1 MKENVGQPNVD
12 FLKEILT
19 VQRVDEVL
27 ASAVE
32 RLVGQPAYDIAATV
46 RDDFSTVRGDPK
58 VSLFSTGICLRLFS
72 NRPQSSP
79 GQHEPKCLGNGVPG
93 HVLRTSV
100 IKVP

>member
-1 MKENVGQPNVD
+1 MKENAGQPNVD

-46 RDDFSTVRGDPK
+46 RDDFPLCEATLRSRLPHLLETVQQSTTEL
-58 VSLFSTGICLRLFS
+58 SWSA
-72 NRPQSSP
+72 
-79 GQHEPKCLGNGVPG
+79 
-93 HVLRTSV
+93 
-100 IKVP
+100 